1 MTLDKREKVVVVGA
15 GHGGGS
21 VVAYLRQYGYAGDIE
36 LIGMEPVVPY
46 HRPPLS
52 KAWMKGETSLEALA
66 LKPAAFYAAE
76 NIALRLGTRVARIDA
91 ARCCVVLDDG
101 AELGYDHLVL
111 APGADARSLP
121 LPGAAFSNVMS
132 LRNLNDAAGLR
143 AALTP
148 GKKLVII
155 GGGYVGLECAA
166 TARALQVE
174 VVLIERAPRL
184 LERVASAA
192 ISAFLQSY
200 HQRHGVVIVTTAD
213 LLAIDGATR
222 AEAIRLKD
230 GRRFACDALLVGVG
244 ANPSVALAQEAGLV
258 CDDGIL
264 VDADCRTS
272 QANIFALGDAAK
284 RPHDVYGRTLRLESV
299 PSALEQAK
307 RVASVLTGRAP
318 AATEVPW
325 FWSDQYDLKLQ
336 MAGLLLE
343 ATDSVVRGDP
353 DQGKFAVYH
362 LCCGRVV
369 AVEAVNS
376 PQDFMAGKKMI
387 GNRTVVDAT
396 RLANM
401 AVALKDLLA

>member
-1 MTLDKREKVVVVGA
+1 MAQDNREKVVVVGA

-21 VVAYLRQYGYAGDIE
+21 VVACLRQYGYTGDIE

-52 KAWMKGETSLEALA
+52 KAWMKGETSTQALA
-66 LKPAAFYAAE
+66 LKPEAFYATE

-101 AELGYDHLVL
+101 AEVVYDQLVL

-121 LPGAAFSNVMS
+121 MPGAAFGNVLS

-166 TARALQVE
+166 TARSLGVE
-174 VVLIERAPRL
+174 VVLVERAPRL

-192 ISAFLQSY
+192 ISTFLQSY
-200 HQRHGVVIVTTAD
+200 HQSRGVVIVTAAD
-213 LLAIDGATR
+213 LLAIDGAAR
-222 AEAIRLKD
+222 AEGIRLKD
-230 GRRFACDALLVGVG
+230 GRSFACDALLVGVG
-244 ANPSVALAQEAGLV
+244 ANPSVALAQEAGLA

-264 VDADCRTS
+264 VDADCRSS

-284 RPHDVYGRTLRLESV
+284 RPHEVYGRALRLESV

-307 RVASVLTGRAP
+307 RVAAVLTGREP
-318 AATEVPW
+318 AAAEVPW

-336 MAGLLLE
+336 MAGLLFE
-343 ATDSVVRGDP
+343 ATQSVVRGDP
-353 DQGKFAVYH
+353 EHSKFAVYH
-362 LCCGRVV
+362 LCAGRVV

-387 GNRTVVDAT
+387 ANKTVVDAT
-396 RLANM
+396 RLADT

>member
-1 MTLDKREKVVVVGA
+1 MTSDKREKVVVVGA

-76 NIALRLGTRVARIDA
+76 NIALRLGTRVVRIDA
-91 ARCCVVLDDG
+91 ARCCVALDDG
-101 AELGYDHLVL
+101 DELVYDHLVL
-111 APGADARSLP
+111 APGADARSLS

-166 TARALQVE
+166 TARALGVE
-174 VVLIERAPRL
+174 VVLVERAPRL
-184 LERVASAA
+184 LERVASPA

-200 HQRHGVVIVTTAD
+200 HQRHGVEIVTAAD
-213 LLAIDGATR
+213 LLAIDGETR
-222 AEAIRLKD
+222 AEGIRLKD
-230 GRRFACDALLVGVG
+230 GRSFACDALLVGVG

-318 AATEVPW
+318 AAAEVPW

-353 DQGKFAVYH
+353 DHGKFAVYH
-362 LCCGRVV
+362 LCAGCVV

-376 PQDFMAGKKMI
+376 PQDFMAGKKLI
-387 GNRTVVDAT
+387 AAKTRVDAT
-396 RLANM
+396 RLADT
-401 AVALKDLLA
+401 AVALKDLLV